1 MVHSALQYK
10 KKNERKI
17 EILNTLNFEA
27 PISYLGRKKR
37 SNSANTFITGT
48 RLAML
53 RIIKTS
59 PGWNPNMLEG
69 HTLESAQAITINCT
83 WIYQLKTTIT
93 NKLS

>member
-1 MVHSALQYK
+1 MRRNY
-10 KKNERKI
+10 
-17 EILNTLNFEA
+17 
-27 PISYLGRKKR
+27 
-37 SNSANTFITGT
+37 ANTFIKGT

-83 WIYQLKTTIT
+83 WIY
-93 NKLS
+93 

>member
-1 MVHSALQYK
+1 V
-10 KKNERKI
+10 I
-17 EILNTLNFEA
+17 
-27 PISYLGRKKR
+27 
-37 SNSANTFITGT
+37 TFIIGT

-83 WIYQLKTTIT
+83 WIY
-93 NKLS
+93 

>member
-1 MVHSALQYK
+1 MCTWRVVTANSRAALHSDGPFCPPTEGEK
-10 KKNERKI
+10 KIDEGNNNQKHS
-17 EILNTLNFEA
+17 EA
-27 PISYLGRKKR
+27 IIY
-37 SNSANTFITGT
+37 AYTFIIGT

-83 WIYQLKTTIT
+83 WIYQF
-93 NKLS
+93 